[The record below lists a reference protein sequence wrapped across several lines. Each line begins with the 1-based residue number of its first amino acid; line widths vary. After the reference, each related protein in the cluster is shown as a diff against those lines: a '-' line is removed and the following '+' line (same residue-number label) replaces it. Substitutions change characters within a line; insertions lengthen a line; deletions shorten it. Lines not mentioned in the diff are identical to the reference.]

1 VRNQELI
8 LELAHEATNPNYVV
22 LSPSG
27 EVLAVKGGLMEATVF
42 VDFLTKA
49 LEKIPAGTKVAQA
62 GSAQAATEQ
71 TGN

>member
-8 LELAHEATNPNYVV
+8 LKLAHDASNPNYVV

-27 EVLAVKGGLMEATVF
+27 QVLGVKGGLIEPPAF

-49 LEKIPAGTKVAQA
+49 LGKLSDEVKVAQS
-62 GSAQAATEQ
+62 GSPGQ
-71 TGN
+71 